1 MIAPSV
7 TIALLGL
14 LTALVALG
22 FGERVLERMR
32 LSSTAAIALMLAM
45 VGVHFLP
52 DWQITSRISVHFG
65 SLILLGIVIYLMSTA
80 SQKEA
85 VRAFGVGLIT
95 GALIWLSDKLLPV
108 DPSSRWFV
116 LDPVFIGGIAA
127 GLTAYLLGRSRRS
140 AFCGAILGLV
150 FVDLANTL
158 ELMRAGINQPI
169 HIGGGG
175 LLASISLNPLIAVA
189 VAEGIGEVRE
199 RLHRGPA
206 LPTGSDDN
214 E

>member
-32 LSSTAAIALMLAM
+32 LSSTATIALMLAM
-45 VGVHFLP
+45 VGAHFLP

-127 GLTAYLLGRSRRS
+127 GLTAYLLEGP
-140 AFCGAILGLV
+140 AAVFCGAILGLV

-158 ELMRAGINQPI
+158 ELMRAESTSR
-169 HIGGGG
+169 
-175 LLASISLNPLIAVA
+175 SIL
-189 VAEGIGEVRE
+189 VAEDC
-199 RLHRGPA
+199 LPA
-206 LPTGSDDN
+206 FL
-214 E
+214 